1 MNFGKSIKKIYLN
14 SNIEIHKSEPRNGSN
29 TIPSNL
35 NSNIEIHKFLQFL
48 LHFYFLLNLNSNI
61 EIHKLFFPL

>member
-35 NSNIEIHKFLQFL
+35 NSNIEIHKCINKFWTSMQN
-48 LHFYFLLNLNSNI
+48 HI
-61 EIHKLFFPL
+61 